1 MLRHMAKNTTDGPGH
16 FHAVKFYESPESL
29 CQIVAEFLGDG
40 LGAGQ
45 PALAIATPEHREGI
59 LTGLR
64 ARRFDVDTLQA
75 AGDLLLLDVSD
86 LLAGFMVDG
95 MPDAALFTS
104 AATSAIEQVR
114 RGRKDVTIR
123 AYGELVDVLW
133 KAGQDAAAIRV
144 ELLWNKLAMTHEF
157 SMLCGYSMGTFY
169 KNADL
174 TAIQH
179 EHSHIVSPQGVFLPA
194 PRPNLN

>member
-1 MLRHMAKNTTDGPGH
+1 MLRRMAKNTTGEGGN

-29 CQIVAEFLGDG
+29 CHIVAEFLGEG
-40 LGAGQ
+40 LFKQQ

-64 ARRFDVDTLQA
+64 ARQFDVDGLLD
-75 AGDLLLLDVSD
+75 AGDLLLIDVSE
-86 LLAGFMVDG
+86 LLASFMVDG
-95 MPDAALFTS
+95 MPDAALFTR
-104 AATSAIEQVR
+104 ATTSAIEQVCG
-114 RGRKDVTIR
+114 GRKDVTIR
-123 AYGELVDVLW
+123 AYGEMVDVLW

-144 ELLWNKLAMTHEF
+144 ELLWNKLAMTHDF

-169 KNADL
+169 KDADL
-174 TAIQH
+174 SAIQR
-179 EHSHIVSPQGVFLPA
+179 EHSHVVSPQGVFIPA